1 MPDRSKSNLKI
12 KQKKKQDQKR
22 KSILTQRK
30 NEIKQS
36 LQNVDLI
43 IGIDNGSTGT
53 ICSWVIKN
61 NKINFLLTPSKRELN
76 YQKQIK
82 YIDRIDHQF
91 MINWIKDQIKYAQ
104 KLYKSE
110 IKVILILQRP
120 MVNPQRFDASLNAVR
135 AFEAIL
141 IIIEQLNLKY
151 IVIDSKEWQHYFF
164 GKDTALLNLK
174 LESKKYGIKT
184 INQFKKENKN
194 YAQYLD
200 IIESHGDADALLI
213 TKYGKEKLIKFK

>member
-1 MPDRSKSNLKI
+1 MQDRSKSNLKI
-12 KQKKKQDQKR
+12 KQRHKQDQKR

-43 IGIDNGSTGT
+43 IGMDNGSTGT

-91 MINWIKDQIKYAQ
+91 MINWIKEQIKYAQ
-104 KLYKSE
+104 KLYKNE

-120 MVNPQRFDASLNAVR
+120 MVNPQRFEASLNAVR
-135 AFEAIL
+135 AFEAVL

-164 GKDTALLNLK
+164 GKDTVLLDLK

-184 INQFKKENKN
+184 INEFKKENKN

-200 IIESHGDADALLI
+200 VIESHGDADALLI